1 MNHLIFKIF
10 LIIFSIN
17 HFGDQLLFSDQIFI
31 SKEQSLSVEERYGDR
46 IKLLGVSV
54 KDPLVL
60 CQMFIAVF
68 FIIVFA
74 QSGLDK
80 IFCRKENLD
89 FFKEH
94 FKSTFLKNYTSI
106 SLTIITLLEN
116 LSGVVLVYGLY
127 FALVKKTTLWIFYGL
142 LLCVLNLIV
151 LLFGQRLSKDYV
163 GSVDIGVYFI
173 LAVSGIMSMY

>member
-1 MNHLIFKIF
+1 MNYFILKIF
-10 LIIFSIN
+10 LVMLSLN
-17 HFGDQLLFSDQIFI
+17 NFGDQLLFSDQVLT

-46 IKLLGVSV
+46 IKLLGISV

-68 FIIVFA
+68 FITVFA

-94 FKSTFLKNYTSI
+94 FKRTFLKDYTSI
-106 SLTIITLLEN
+106 SLTIITLLET
-116 LSGVVLVYGLY
+116 LSAVLLIYGLY

-163 GSVDIGVYFI
+163 GSADIGVYFI
-173 LAVSGIMSMY
+173 LAILGIMSMY

>member
-1 MNHLIFKIF
+1 MNYFIFRIF
-10 LIIFSIN
+10 LILFSFN
-17 HFGDQLLFSDQIFI
+17 HFGDQLLFSDEILIQ
-31 SKEQSLSVEERYGDR
+31 KEQSLSVEERYGDR

-68 FIIVFA
+68 FVIVFT

-80 IFCRKENLD
+80 IFCREENLD

-106 SLTIITLLEN
+106 SLTIITLLET
-116 LSGVVLVYGLY
+116 LSGVVLIYGLY
-127 FALVKKTTLWIFYGL
+127 FAVVKKTTLWIFYGL
-142 LLCVLNLIV
+142 VLCVLNLIV

-173 LAVSGIMSMY
+173 LAILGIMSMY

>member
-1 MNHLIFKIF
+1 MNHLIFKIL
-10 LIIFSIN
+10 LIIFSLN
-17 HFGDQLLFSDQIFI
+17 HFGDQLLFSDQIFS

-46 IKLLGVSV
+46 IELLGISV

-68 FIIVFA
+68 FIIVFV

-94 FKSTFLKNYTSI
+94 FKSTFLKSYTSI
-106 SLTIITLLEN
+106 SLTIITLLET

-142 LLCVLNLIV
+142 VLCVLNLIV
-151 LLFGQRLSKDYV
+151 LLFGQRISKDYV

-173 LAVSGIMSMY
+173 LAILGIMSMY

>member
-1 MNHLIFKIF
+1 MNYFIYKIILI
-10 LIIFSIN
+10 LISFN
-17 HFGDQLLFSDQIFI
+17 HFGDQLLFADEIIIQ
-31 SKEQSLSVEERYGDR
+31 KEQSLSVEERYGDR

-94 FKSTFLKNYTSI
+94 FKRTFLKNYTSI
-106 SLTIITLLEN
+106 SLTILTFLETLC
-116 LSGVVLVYGLY
+116 GVVLIYGLY
-127 FALVKKTTLWIFYGL
+127 FALFEKTTLWIFYGL

-151 LLFGQRLSKDYV
+151 LLFGQRLSKDYE
-163 GSVDIGVYFI
+163 GSVDIGVYFMLAI
-173 LAVSGIMSMY
+173 LGIMSMY

>member
-1 MNHLIFKIF
+1 MSYFIFKIF
-10 LIIFSIN
+10 LILFSLSIFGN
-17 HFGDQLLFSDQIFI
+17 QLLFSDEILI

-46 IKLLGVSV
+46 IKLLGISV

-89 FFKEH
+89 FFREH

-106 SLTIITLLEN
+106 SLTILTILET

-127 FALVKKTTLWIFYGL
+127 FALIKKTTLWIFYGL

-163 GSVDIGVYFI
+163 GSVDIGVYFLLAI
-173 LAVSGIMSMY
+173 LGIMSMY

>member
-1 MNHLIFKIF
+1 MNYFVFKTF
-10 LIIFSIN
+10 LITFSLN
-17 HFGDQLLFSDQIFI
+17 YFGNQFLFSDQILI

-46 IKLLGVSV
+46 IELLGISV

-68 FIIVFA
+68 FIIVFV

-89 FFKEH
+89 FFKDH
-94 FKSTFLKNYTSI
+94 FKSTFLKSYTSI
-106 SLTIITLLEN
+106 SLTIITLLEIS
-116 LSGVVLVYGLY
+116 SGVVLVYGLY
-127 FALVKKTTLWIFYGL
+127 FALIKKTTLWIFYGL
-142 LLCVLNLIV
+142 VLCVLNLTI

-173 LAVSGIMSMY
+173 LAILGIMSMY

>member
-1 MNHLIFKIF
+1 MNHFIFKTF
-10 LIIFSIN
+10 LVMFSFN
-17 HFGDQLLFSDQIFI
+17 YFGDQLLFSDEILIQ
-31 SKEQSLSVEERYGDR
+31 KDQSLSVEERYGDR
-46 IKLLGVSV
+46 IKLLGISV

-68 FIIVFA
+68 FIIVFI

-80 IFCRKENLD
+80 IFCRKENID

-94 FKSTFLKNYTSI
+94 FKSTLLKNYTSI
-106 SLTIITLLEN
+106 SLTIITFLET

-127 FALVKKTTLWIFYGL
+127 FAFVKKTTLWIFYGL
-142 LLCVLNLIV
+142 VLCILNLIV

-173 LAVSGIMSMY
+173 LAILGIMSMY

>member
-1 MNHLIFKIF
+1 MNYFIFKIF
-10 LIIFSIN
+10 LIIFSLN
-17 HFGDQLLFSDQIFI
+17 NFGDQLLFSDEILIQ
-31 SKEQSLSVEERYGDR
+31 KEQSLSVEERYGDR

-68 FIIVFA
+68 FIIVFV

-94 FKSTFLKNYTSI
+94 FKSTLLKNYTSI
-106 SLTIITLLEN
+106 SLTIITLLEI
-116 LSGVVLVYGLY
+116 LSGVTLVYGLY
-127 FALVKKTTLWIFYGL
+127 FAVVRRTTLWIFYGL
-142 LLCVLNLIV
+142 VLCILNLML

-163 GSVDIGVYFI
+163 GSADIGIYFI
-173 LAVSGIMSMY
+173 LAVLGIMSMY